1 MFELFIQDSVY
12 KFNFGFG
19 FLKEIQKLQVQEFNG
34 AKMEVG
40 LRFAILG
47 LVSGDP
53 VQLWNV
59 LSIASKYAP
68 EGSLRLTPAVFE
80 AYLND
85 AQTDPFEVVL
95 DFLSNQ
101 GCTRKLT
108 QKVLEDLAKEQ
119 K

>member
-1 MFELFIQDSVY
+1 MFELFIQDNAY

-68 EGSLRLTPAVFE
+68 EGSLRLTPQIFE
-80 AYLND
+80 AYMNEC
-85 AQTDPFEVVL
+85 QEDPFDKVL
-95 DFLSNQ
+95 DFLKTQ

-108 QKVLEDLAKEQ
+108 QKVLEDLEKER
-119 K
+119 

>member
-1 MFELFIQDSVY
+1 MFELFIQDNSY

-19 FLKEIQKLQVQEFNG
+19 FLKEIQKLQIQEFNG

-47 LVSGDP
+47 LVNGDP

-68 EGSLRLTPAVFE
+68 EGSLRITPQIFE
-80 AYLND
+80 AYMNEC
-85 AQTDPFEVVL
+85 QCDPFEQVL

-101 GCTRKLT
+101 GFTKKLT
-108 QKVLEDLAKEQ
+108 QKVLEDLAKER
-119 K
+119 